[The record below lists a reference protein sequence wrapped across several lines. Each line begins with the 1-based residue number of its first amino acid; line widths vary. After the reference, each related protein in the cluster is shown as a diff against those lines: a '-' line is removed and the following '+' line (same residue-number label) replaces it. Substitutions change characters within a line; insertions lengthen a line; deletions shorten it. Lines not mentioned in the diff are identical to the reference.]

1 MLCPDELNEAMK
13 DSSYDKKKNK
23 LQESNIPYLVNFAT
37 KYDHFDESKIE
48 ERSAE
53 VIIKLKKIYLLS
65 KDSIEKNYNDLE
77 IMFGLKKQLIEA
89 FGMNSDYVS
98 VLEEKGLKKFIE
110 YVYKNGS
117 LPKNEVEEIK
127 KILPQSA

>member
-1 MLCPDELNEAMK
+1 M
-13 DSSYDKKKNK
+13 
-23 LQESNIPYLVNFAT
+23 
-37 KYDHFDESKIE
+37 
-48 ERSAE
+48 
-53 VIIKLKKIYLLS
+53 S

-110 YVYKNGS
+110 YVYKKAFDPE
-117 LPKNEVEEIK
+117 L
-127 KILPQSA
+127 KINPYAILK

>member
-98 VLEEKGLKKFIE
+98 VL
-110 YVYKNGS
+110 
-117 LPKNEVEEIK
+117 
-127 KILPQSA
+127 